1 MQNEILVSYN
11 VHASFLYLSYSQTLS
26 YPFFS
31 LSQSKSRFPH
41 GCCYTVMAILA
52 AFGGVFM
59 NMYVLMSC
67 FFYNITELHPTTGE
81 PLPSSKRGYGMMSRQ
96 ISYGEEPSYM
106 QCVFYPPEEIDEL
119 FDPWMNMAKTF
130 AYFAAILAFVSMLV
144 LMLACCCRFNKP
156 TFERWLLWFYIWA
169 AIFMLLT
176 FFMYGGHF
184 CKDNVCKVAEGSGYA
199 ISCFMFY
206 LVTAN
211 TVKSM
216 GQPPPDNMADDDDDD
231 KGDHLWYNDDDER
244 YGRRGGGNGRSRRRR
259 GDDDDENGSFFV
271 NQEAQRDDDD
281 DDDQFDDGD
290 ERDGRKHRNKRNDDD
305 DDDSDDDD
313 DDGDEDAFEDFDD
326 EFDDDDDN
334 NNRNTKNR
342 SSVSGSRAGNSRG
355 GDSRGGIG
363 SRMGNSRQSN
373 GMLPSARSSA
383 RSARISEEMSEGG
396 WEDASDSYDTNSA
409 TEKSGEL
416 YGSNN
421 MSGQQALSGNNAPFD
436 GQTRRQNQFGE
447 PVDEYGVTRPKQ
459 EKDAALHSG
468 TYKPPASRKAQ
479 QYQLPPPQYRQ
490 QEQQQQ
496 PTRSATGGS
505 GNVQMTQLGAGQQDE
520 QAFDN
525 DSFFGGSRA
534 SNMTGRRSRAT
545 QQQQQQQQDPPAR
558 SGQWS

>member
-1 MQNEILVSYN
+1 
-11 VHASFLYLSYSQTLS
+11 
-26 YPFFS
+26 
-31 LSQSKSRFPH
+31 
-41 GCCYTVMAILA
+41 MAILA

-59 NMYVLMSC
+59 NMYVIMSC

-81 PLPSSKRGYGMMSRQ
+81 AMPSSKRGYGMMARQ

-106 QCVFYPPEEIDEL
+106 QCVYYPKEEIDEL
-119 FDPWMNMAKTF
+119 FDPWMNSAKTF
-130 AYFAAILAFVSMLV
+130 AFAAAILAFVSMLV
-144 LMLACCCRFNKP
+144 LILACCCRFNKP

-176 FFMYGGHF
+176 FLMYGGHF

-244 YGRRGGGNGRSRRRR
+244 YGRRGGNVPRSRRSRR
-259 GDDDDENGSFFV
+259 GDDDDDDENGSFFV
-271 NQEAQRDDDD
+271 DREKQDDDD
-281 DDDQFDDGD
+281 EYDDGD
-290 ERDGRKHRNKRNDDD
+290 ERSGRKNRNKRNDDD
-305 DDDSDDDD
+305 DDDDSNDSDDDD
-313 DDGDEDAFEDFDD
+313 DEGEDAFEDFDD
-326 EFDDDDDN
+326 EFDEDDDN
-334 NNRNTKNR
+334 NNRNNAKSR
-342 SSVSGSRAGNSRG
+342 SSVSGSRGGGSRG
-355 GDSRGGIG
+355 GGSRGGGSRGGGSRGGGG

-373 GMLPSARSSA
+373 GMPSTARSSA

-409 TEKSGEL
+409 TGESAEL

-468 TYKPPASRKAQ
+468 TYKPPASRKV

-490 QEQQQQ
+490 QEQQQ
-496 PTRSATGGS
+496 PARSGTGADG
-505 GNVQMTQLGAGQQDE
+505 GNVQMAALGSAGQQDE
-520 QAFDN
+520 QAAFDN

-534 SNMTGRRSRAT
+534 SNMTGRQSRGA
-545 QQQQQQQQDPPAR
+545 QQQQDPPATR